1 MAYGPIHK
9 VGDLLFDYGNLG
21 VIRKV
26 NKNLDLYPY
35 RTTYYIDWIDS
46 NIPVDTMEYNQESI
60 DRWRMQYERRMMQ
73 DGTTTKV

>member
-26 NKNLDLYPY
+26 MLQVDYPY

-46 NIPVDTMEYNQESI
+46 NIPIDIMEYNQESI
-60 DRWRMQYERRMMQ
+60 DRWRMQYERRTI
-73 DGTTTKV
+73 GNEAAT

>member
-60 DRWRMQYERRMMQ
+60 DRWRMQYERRTI
-73 DGTTTKV
+73 GNEAAT

>member
-21 VIRKV
+21 VIRRV

-46 NIPVDTMEYNQESI
+46 NIPIDTMEYNQESI
-60 DRWRMQYERRMMQ
+60 DRWRMQYERRTI
-73 DGTTTKV
+73 GNEAET